1 MTRRFVVTAFFVLVA
16 AAALPAAPAGAA
28 MDPLAFIGN
37 LGRRALDVLSN
48 RVPPGVRE
56 ARFRQLYREDFDGP
70 LIARFVLGRYWRL
83 ASPAQQQEF
92 MHLFEDYVVVAYA
105 TRLSNY
111 SGEQFRVLGSRPD
124 RDVTIVSSEI
134 LRSGGAPSVKVD
146 WRLVDDRGG
155 LKIADVVVD
164 GISMAVTQRQEFASV
179 IQRHGGQVGGLLAL
193 MREKTAAAEH

>member
-1 MTRRFVVTAFFVLVA
+1 MTRRFALTAFAFLLAVA
-16 AAALPAAPAGAA
+16 ATPAMSVRAA
-28 MDPLAFIGN
+28 MDPLAFIGD

-48 RVPPGVRE
+48 RVSPAVRE

-83 ASPAQQQEF
+83 ASPQEQREF
-92 MHLFEDYVVVAYA
+92 IRLFEDYVVLAYA

-111 SGEQFRVLGSRPD
+111 SGEQFRVLGARPE

-134 LRSGGAPSVKVD
+134 LRPGGAPAVKVD
-146 WRLVDDRGG
+146 WRLVEDGG
-155 LKIADVVVD
+155 RLKIADVVVD

-179 IQRHGGQVGGLLAL
+179 IQRHGGQVGGLLSL
-193 MREKTAAAEH
+193 MREKTAAAER